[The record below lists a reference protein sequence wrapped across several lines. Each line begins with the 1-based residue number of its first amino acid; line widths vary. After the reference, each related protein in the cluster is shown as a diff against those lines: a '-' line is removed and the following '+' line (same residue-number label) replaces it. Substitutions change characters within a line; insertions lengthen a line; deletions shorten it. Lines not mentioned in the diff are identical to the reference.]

1 MAEEKL
7 RMMVT
12 EDIPEMGLQRG
23 DLIRWDLGASEH
35 PFVLLR
41 RRSFDYGALLVGLNE
56 GRIEPIAVTPGASAS
71 SERERAEVAADQ
83 ALRPQLRG
91 LRLLG

>member
-1 MAEEKL
+1 MPEEKL
-7 RMMVT
+7 RMIAT

-23 DLIRWDLGASEH
+23 DLIRWNLTASEH

-41 RRSFDYGALLVGLNE
+41 RRSFDYGALLVALNE
-56 GRIEPIAVTPGASAS
+56 GRLEPIAVTPGASAS